1 MEGGTDERHL
11 TWAAM
16 TQLRIG
22 QAAELLG
29 VSADTVRRLVD
40 RGEVVGHRS
49 DGGQRY
55 VDGAD
60 LARYLVAHAATA
72 EAAPAVARSAR
83 NRFTGLVTKVVV
95 DGLVAQVEL
104 QAGPH
109 RVVSL
114 LTAEAVEELGLEA
127 GMVATASVKAT
138 SVVVEVP
145 AAP

>member
-1 MEGGTDERHL
+1 MSTV
-11 TWAAM
+11 TK
-16 TQLRIG
+16 LRIG

-29 VSADTVRRLVD
+29 VSPDTVRRLVD
-40 RGEVVGHRS
+40 RGEVAGDRTE
-49 DGGQRY
+49 GGQRF

-60 LARYLVAHAATA
+60 LARYLVAHAATPD
-72 EAAPAVARSAR
+72 AAPAVARSAR
-83 NRFTGLVTKVVV
+83 NRFTGLVTRVTVE
-95 DGLVAQVEL
+95 GLVAQVEL

-114 LTAEAVEELGLEA
+114 LTSEAVEDLGLEP

-145 AAP
+145 AQP